1 MAPAPA
7 FSPRK
12 RPVQRRAQTT
22 VEDILRAAAQVFS
35 RHGYAAG
42 TTNRIAERA
51 GISIGSLYQ
60 YFPNKDAI
68 LVALVEQHITQS
80 TTRLF
85 EVLYEAQARG
95 LQLEALLRRMVEEM
109 VALHAGNPRLH
120 RVLFEEAPRPP
131 ALRRVLHEAEQRLA
145 EGATALLKASPEV
158 TVRNPAAA
166 AYLVVQ
172 LVEGLTHQ
180 FVLHPPEAL
189 DTRTFSDELVTLVHA
204 YLTARPRRPGTAVQ

>member
-1 MAPAPA
+1 MPAAPAL
-7 FSPRK
+7 SPRK
-12 RPVQRRAQTT
+12 RPVQRRARTT

-80 TTRLF
+80 TARLF
-85 EVLYEAQARG
+85 EVLRQTLEQG
-95 LQLEALLRRMVEEM
+95 LNLEGTLRRIVEEM
-109 VALHAGNPRLH
+109 VALHAGHPRLH

-131 ALRRVLHEAEQRLA
+131 SLRRVLHESEQRLA
-145 EGATALLKASPEV
+145 EATAHFLAANPEV
-158 TVRNPAAA
+158 KVRRPEAA
-166 AYLVVQ
+166 AYVVVQ

-189 DTRTFSDELVTLVHA
+189 DATTFTEELVALVRA
-204 YLTARPRRPGTAVQ
+204 YLTAAR